1 MINHARRKS
10 LLKLLTERH
19 SVTVTELEPLLNAS
33 AATIRRDIAVLAAS
47 KHLKKVHGG
56 AQMLPVEKPSTSS
69 LVGVTFQ
76 QNIGQHVAQKR
87 AIARRAA
94 QMCRD
99 GETIIVNGGTTT
111 FMMAEPLA
119 ASRMTILTNSFLMA
133 QALLTNSLND
143 ILLPGGKVYRDQN
156 VIVSP
161 FENDVIQN
169 HYASKM
175 FMGAVAVS
183 PLGLLESDPLLVRA
197 EIKLIKQA
205 EELIVLVDSSKF
217 SSKRAG
223 LIVCP
228 LSRVRTVITDD
239 GVSGETVEMLQGQ
252 GIEVIVVPVEGA
264 A

>member
-1 MINHARRKS
+1 MTNHTRRKA
-10 LLKLLTERH
+10 LLKVLAERQ
-19 SVTVTELEPLLNAS
+19 SVTVTELESELGAS

-47 KHLKKVHGG
+47 KQLKKVHGG
-56 AQMLPVEKPSTSS
+56 AQLLPPDRPQS
-69 LVGVTFQ
+69 LVGLTFQ
-76 QNIGQHVAQKR
+76 QNISLFPEKKR

-94 QMCRD
+94 EMCRD
-99 GETIIVNGGTTT
+99 GETIIVNGGSTT
-111 FMMAEPLA
+111 FMMAEYLVHA
-119 ASRMTILTNSFLMA
+119 RMTILTNSFLMA
-133 QALLTNSLND
+133 QALLTGSLND
-143 ILLPGGKVYRDQN
+143 ILVPGGKIYRDQN

-183 PLGLLESDPLLVRA
+183 PLGLLEADPLLVRA
-197 EIKLIKQA
+197 EIKLMKQA

-217 SSKRAG
+217 ISKRAG

-239 GVSGETVEMLQGQ
+239 GVAEETLEMLRGQ
-252 GIEVIVVPVEGA
+252 GIEVIVVAGEGGA